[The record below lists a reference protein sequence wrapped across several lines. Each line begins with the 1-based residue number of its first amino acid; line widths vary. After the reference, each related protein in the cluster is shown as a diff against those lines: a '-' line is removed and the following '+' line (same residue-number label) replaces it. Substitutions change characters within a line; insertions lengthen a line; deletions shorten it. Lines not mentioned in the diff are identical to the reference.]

1 MANNIHI
8 KLVKWLDLRAFP
20 LKKNIADVQ
29 LRWAT
34 LGVET
39 QWQDERQREICVVR

>member
-1 MANNIHI
+1 MANNVYL
-8 KLVKWLDLRAFP
+8 KPVKWLDLRAFP
-20 LKKNIADVQ
+20 FKKNIADVQ
-29 LRWAT
+29 QCWAT